1 MKNKTLIILA
11 LSFFL
16 NVLFINAQDPDKS
29 FMNLQEF
36 EKSKQEFIIEQAE
49 LTQVEAD
56 SFFPLNSEL
65 QKKKMDLHRKHQES
79 MKLTKESQNISED
92 EYKELINNNIDL
104 KMKEAELDKLYSEK
118 FNKLMSPQKLFKAQQ
133 AERTFMQEELRKF
146 RESKKDGRI
155 RTGQRHKVE
164 KK

>member
-1 MKNKTLIILA
+1 MKNNTIIIFA
-11 LSFFL
+11 ISFFL
-16 NVLFINAQDPDKS
+16 NVLFINAQNSEES

-36 EKSKQEFIIEQAE
+36 EKSKQKFIIEQAE

-56 SFFPLNSEL
+56 NFFPLNSEL
-65 QKKKMDLHRKHQES
+65 QKKKLELHRKHQET
-79 MKLTKESQNISED
+79 MKVTKESSNISED

-164 KK
+164 EK

>member
-1 MKNKTLIILA
+1 MKNNTLIILA

-36 EKSKQEFIIEQAE
+36 EKSKQKFIIEQPE
-49 LTQVEAD
+49 LTQQEAD
-56 SFFPLNSEL
+56 NFFPLNSEL
-65 QKKKMDLHRKHQES
+65 QKKKLELHRKHQET
-79 MKLTKESQNISED
+79 MKHTKESSNISEE

-104 KMKEAELDKLYSEK
+104 KMKEAELDKQYSET
-118 FNKLMSPQKLFKAQQ
+118 FNELMSPQKLFNAQQ

-164 KK
+164 EK